1 MPASSPGYP
10 PVVVDYTKNTLQQQ
24 LREATQALAAAR
36 AEAAASQHLLAHAL
50 HEASEGLLLVDAA
63 QCVRQVNEAL
73 CRRFG
78 LSAPPARWVGQ
89 PAALLVAELHPH
101 LADPA
106 ALDHLLAHP
115 APGYHLLPLCGQ
127 QAVAVQVRPLP
138 TAAGGGYLLSI
149 RPVPTAP
156 PPAVAQAI
164 LDALPAAVLV
174 HDAQGSL
181 VYQNP
186 AMQQLARHADPVGL
200 TALAGSPARA
210 TEAPA
215 PPPVAEARLTLGSG
229 EVRWVQ
235 CTHGP
240 VPAPGGGPPLG
251 LVLGTDITD
260 LKHAQQVL
268 QRARDEAEAAA
279 QAREA
284 FLATMSHEIR
294 TPLTGVLGMADQL
307 AKTPLDGQQQ
317 QLLSIMRTSG
327 HFLLR
332 VLNET
337 LDMSQVTSG
346 KPALAHAPFEF
357 CEVAREALAPLA
369 WQATQKGLDFQ
380 LLPVGGP
387 APYPQ
392 VLGDGHRLRQILVNL
407 VGNALKFTSQ
417 GFVHVRSQVLAR
429 AADSLTLQVEVAD
442 SGIGMAVGEQARI
455 FDLFTQAS
463 PAIRP
468 QYGGSGLGLGI
479 CRALV
484 QHMGGTLGV
493 ASQPGVG
500 STFTFMLTLPLAVP
514 DLRPALPA
522 TGATRAGALAG
533 LRVLLVDDNEIS
545 RSVARYLLLHWGAT
559 VHEAGSGAEALASFA
574 AHPVE
579 VILLDIEMPG
589 LSGLEIL
596 AQLRQHP
603 DPRRAATPAIALT
616 ANAFRADTERYLAA
630 GFAAHLAKPFSE
642 EGLYQQLVGYCPVAA
657 PGIPDLTYL
666 HTQAQGNEALIT
678 KIISAFL
685 RNTPPLVLDLR
696 TAADAGHW
704 AAVASLAH
712 HLRSNMQ
719 VLGIRA
725 EADCLAVLQ
734 GPLPA
739 EPGRTAQAFAHA
751 ARQLADGLAT
761 ALRVLPG
768 YLP

>member
-1 MPASSPGYP
+1 MSP
-10 PVVVDYTKNTLQQQ
+10 PVLGYSPEVVDCVSEAFLQHQ
-24 LREATQALAAAR
+24 LREAARALATAR
-36 AEAAASQHLLAHAL
+36 AELAASEHLLAQAL

-63 QCVRQVNEAL
+63 QRVHQVNEAL
-73 CRRFG
+73 CGCFG
-78 LSAPPARWVGQ
+78 LSTPPACWVGQ
-89 PAALLVAELHPH
+89 PVALLVAELRQQ

-115 APGYHLLPLCGQ
+115 APGYHRLPLCNQ

-138 TAAGGGYLLSI
+138 TAAGGGYLLST
-149 RPVPTAP
+149 RPAPAAP
-156 PPAVAQAI
+156 PQAGAQAI

-174 HDAQGSL
+174 RDAQGHV
-181 VYQNP
+181 VYQNL
-186 AMQQLARHADPVGL
+186 AMQQLAHEALADPAGL
-200 TALAGSPARA
+200 TAFSA
-210 TEAPA
+210 EAPPLMA
-215 PPPVAEARLTLGSG
+215 DTCLSLGAEETCWLRCA
-229 EVRWVQ
+229 
-235 CTHGP
+235 HGV
-240 VPAPGGGPPLG
+240 VPAVGSEPPLA
-251 LVLGTDITD
+251 VVVGTDITD
-260 LKHAQQVL
+260 LKRTQQAL
-268 QRARDEAEAAA
+268 QQARDGAEAAT

-307 AKTPLDGQQQ
+307 ANTPLDGQQR

-327 HFLLR
+327 HFLLS

-346 KPALAHAPFEF
+346 KLALAHVPFEF
-357 CEVAREALAPLA
+357 CALVHEALAPLA

-380 LLPVGGP
+380 LLPVGGQ
-387 APYPQ
+387 APYPW
-392 VLGDGHRLRQILVNL
+392 VLGDDHRLRQVLVNL
-407 VGNALKFTSQ
+407 VGNALKFTAQ

-429 AADSLTLQVEVAD
+429 TADALTLQIEVAD
-442 SGIGMAVGEQARI
+442 SGIGMAAGEQAHV
-455 FDLFTQAS
+455 FDLFAQAS
-463 PAIRP
+463 PAIRA

-484 QHMGGTLGV
+484 QHMGGTLSV
-493 ASQPGVG
+493 ASQPGAG
-500 STFTFMLTLPLAVP
+500 STFTFTLTLPLAVP

-522 TGATRAGALAG
+522 TSAPRAGTLAG

-545 RSVARYLLLHWGAT
+545 RGVARYLLLHWGAT
-559 VHEAGSGAEALASFA
+559 VHEASSGAEALALFA
-574 AHPVE
+574 DHPVE
-579 VILLDIEMPG
+579 VVLLDIEMPG
-589 LSGLEIL
+589 LSGLEVL
-596 AQLRQHP
+596 AQLRQHS
-603 DPRRAATPAIALT
+603 DSQRAATPVIAFT

-630 GFAAHLAKPFSE
+630 GFAAHLAKPFGE

-666 HTQAQGNEALIT
+666 HTQAHGNEALIT
-678 KIISAFL
+678 KIINAFL
-685 RNTPPLVLDLR
+685 RNTPPLLLDLR
-696 TAADAGHW
+696 AAVDAGRW
-704 AAVASLAH
+704 AAAASLVH

-725 EADCLAVLQ
+725 EAGCLAVLQ

-739 EPGRTAQAFAHA
+739 GPGPAAQAFARA